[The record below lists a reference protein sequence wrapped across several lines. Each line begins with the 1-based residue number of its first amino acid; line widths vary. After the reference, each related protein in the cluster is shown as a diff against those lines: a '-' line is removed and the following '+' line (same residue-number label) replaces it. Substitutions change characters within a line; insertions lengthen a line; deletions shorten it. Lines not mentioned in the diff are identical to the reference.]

1 MLNFL
6 LELIKCDLSTDFKVN
21 EKNKVWL
28 DKTVKVKLAAHLANS
43 T

>member
-1 MLNFL
+1 MLNCL

-21 EKNKVWL
+21 ENKVWL